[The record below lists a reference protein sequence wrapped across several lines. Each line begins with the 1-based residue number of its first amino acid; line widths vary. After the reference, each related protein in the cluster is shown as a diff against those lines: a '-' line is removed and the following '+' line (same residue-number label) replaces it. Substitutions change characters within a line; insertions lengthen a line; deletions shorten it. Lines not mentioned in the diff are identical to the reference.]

1 MLEITFAIR
10 GREYFEGLLVS
21 SLKRIFPRTG
31 FLVFPVIMLVGLFGV
46 LGLSDDPVSLL
57 GYALTASAVLLL
69 LLAAVP
75 ALRAFQYSRDR
86 GMSAAATWRFR
97 HDRIDIRT
105 ERGETRRA
113 WNSFDRPTE
122 TWHLFLL
129 PSAADRQTISIL
141 PKRAFR
147 NADQIARF
155 REMAKKGCGK
165 KTDRGR

>member
-21 SLKRIFPRTG
+21 SLKRIFPRAG
-31 FLVFPVIMLVGLFGV
+31 FLVFPALMLLGLFGV
-46 LGLSDDPVSLL
+46 LGLSDEPVLL
-57 GYALTASAVLLL
+57 LAYALAASAVLLL
-69 LLAAVP
+69 LLAIVP

-97 HDRIDIRT
+97 HDRIEIRNV
-105 ERGETRRA
+105 RGDTRRA
-113 WNSFDRPTE
+113 WASFKQPTE

-129 PSAADRQTISIL
+129 HSAAEAQTIYIL

-165 KTDRGR
+165 KPDRGR